1 MKLRRLFKICVI
13 LICLSSFLVS
23 CQNRILIEA
32 LTLTPESLK
41 DRQLQTRIFEDS
53 NEKKILTASAAVL
66 QDLGFNIDETEV
78 SAGVIACSRERDV
91 TDPKEVVLSIAL
103 LFLGIY
109 LPYAEKQKVL
119 ASLVTRPLSQNR
131 IAVRITFQHMV
142 WNSDH
147 VLIKNEQINEPEIY
161 QEFFS
166 KLSKSVFLVAHEI

>member
-1 MKLRRLFKICVI
+1 MKLHRLFKICVI
-13 LICLSSFLVS
+13 LICLNSFLA
-23 CQNRILIEA
+23 CQNKILREA
-32 LTLTPESLK
+32 LTLSPESLK
-41 DRQLQTRIFEDS
+41 DRRLQTRIFEGND
-53 NEKKILTASAAVL
+53 EKKILTASAAVL

-119 ASLVTRPLSQNR
+119 ASLVTRPLSHKR

-142 WNSDH
+142 WNSRH
-147 VLIKNEQINEPEIY
+147 ALIKNEQINEPEIY

>member
-1 MKLRRLFKICVI
+1 MKLRRTFKISVI
-13 LICLSSFLVS
+13 LICLSSFLG
-23 CQNRILIEA
+23 CQNKILREA
-32 LTLTPESLK
+32 LTLSPESLK
-41 DRQLQTRIFEDS
+41 DRQLQTRLFEGSD
-53 NEKKILTASAAVL
+53 EKKILTASAAVL

-103 LFLGIY
+103 LFLGID

-119 ASLVTRPLSQNR
+119 ASLVTKPLSQNR

-142 WNSDH
+142 WNSRH
-147 VLIKNEQINEPEIY
+147 VLIKNEQMNEPEIY

>member
-1 MKLRRLFKICVI
+1 MKLHRIFKSCVI
-13 LICLSSFLVS
+13 LICLGSFLVA
-23 CQNRILIEA
+23 CQNRILREA
-32 LTLTPESLK
+32 LTLSPESLK
-41 DRQLQTRIFEDS
+41 DRQLQTRIFDDTD
-53 NEKKILTASAAVL
+53 EKKILTASAAVL
-66 QDLGFNIDETEV
+66 QDLGFTIDETEV
-78 SAGVIACSRERDV
+78 RAGVIGCSRDRDV
-91 TDPKEVVLSIAL
+91 TDPKEVMLSIAL
-103 LFLGIY
+103 VFLGIY

-119 ASLVTRPLSQNR
+119 ASLVTKPLNHGR